1 MPSRSTLIF
10 SSAVSYLILNQT
22 VLFFFFFLFRY
33 CTTRTSHFIGSLYI
47 AFYFFPHYIHVSF
60 KLFSIIIIAIKT
72 FFALI
77 IIFVL
82 YESFIWPTFS
92 PKGHI
97 CLHLYMFANFS
108 INVGYIHM
116 LNFVVFL

>member
-10 SSAVSYLILNQT
+10 SSAVSNLILNQK
-22 VLFFFFFLFRY
+22 VPFFFFCFRY
-33 CTTRTSHFIGSLYI
+33 YTTRTSHFIGSLYI

-60 KLFSIIIIAIKT
+60 KFFSIIIIAIKT

-97 CLHLYMFANFS
+97 CLHLYMFVNFS
-108 INVGYIHM
+108 VNVGYIHM